1 MLVVQFFLAI
11 ALPSNSIHFNF
22 LSPSCRD
29 LMFHWSK
36 MSEGGGEGGGV
47 MRTRVAGKMVDRVRI
62 IEKDIPDESFTTKT
76 EI

>member
-1 MLVVQFFLAI
+1 
-11 ALPSNSIHFNF
+11 
-22 LSPSCRD
+22 
-29 LMFHWSK
+29 
-36 MSEGGGEGGGV
+36 